1 MIKNNHR
8 KTHQLCIISF
18 TALLLFNACS
28 AQFSKIN
35 KTENTLSEYIPK
47 VVLPAQNIP
56 LPAKDFSFCM
66 PEKKLEDMVSPKVEI
81 TQIFSFIIHQ
91 DVG

>member
-1 MIKNNHR
+1 MFVIMIKNKHR

-35 KTENTLSEYIPK
+35 KTENASVCLRKNLRIW
-47 VVLPAQNIP
+47 
-56 LPAKDFSFCM
+56 
-66 PEKKLEDMVSPKVEI
+66 
-81 TQIFSFIIHQ
+81 
-91 DVG
+91 